1 MYTLNVK
8 KRGEKSLKII
18 CKRLIKKDLITL
30 KKSSLFLRENLAIK
44 MKQVLV
50 NIHMYYQ
57 TNIKNPHSSV
67 SIYNHKQPYKEL
79 LQNLPVARVTFDNH
93 HLNDEL
99 SNTTLPLYLWSLT
112 LPRTSVYI
120 TETDLY
126 VIVAHLCTGCLSQM
140 TPITHLLYLG

>member
-1 MYTLNVK
+1 M
-8 KRGEKSLKII
+8 
-18 CKRLIKKDLITL
+18 IKKDLITL

-67 SIYNHKQPYKEL
+67 SIYNHKQPHREL

-99 SNTTLPLYLWSLT
+99 SNTTLPLYQWSLT
-112 LPRTSVYI
+112 LPGTQNLGIYNRDRSLC
-120 TETDLY
+120 DSSPSLY
-126 VIVAHLCTGCLSQM
+126 RICLSQM